1 MAIPIQVTYDCADPR
16 ALGTFWA
23 QVLGYQEQ
31 PPPDGYTDWP
41 SFLRAEGVPEE
52 EWNSLYAIVDPARK
66 GPRLFFQQ
74 VPEAKQAKNRVHLD
88 VNVSAGFAAEEGR
101 AHVNA
106 EMDRVIALG
115 ATRVQ
120 TFDESTEYW
129 IVMLDP
135 EGNEFCLQ

>member
-1 MAIPIQVTYDCADPR
+1 MAIPIQVTYDCKDPR
-16 ALGTFWA
+16 AQGTFWA

-31 PPPDGYTDWP
+31 PPPDGYTDWA

-52 EWNSLYAIVDPARK
+52 EWNSLYAIVDPAGK

-88 VNVSAGFAAEEGR
+88 VNVSTGFAAEERR
-101 AHVNA
+101 AQVNA
-106 EMDRVIALG
+106 EVERVVALG

-120 TFDESTEYW
+120 TFDDPTGYW
-129 IVMLDP
+129 VVMLDP